1 MTSKVNNSVQ
11 ILFVIAHNIK
21 FVKKNNI
28 WIKNMIEIH

>member
-21 FVKKNNI
+21 FVKK
-28 WIKNMIEIH
+28 KKKYLD